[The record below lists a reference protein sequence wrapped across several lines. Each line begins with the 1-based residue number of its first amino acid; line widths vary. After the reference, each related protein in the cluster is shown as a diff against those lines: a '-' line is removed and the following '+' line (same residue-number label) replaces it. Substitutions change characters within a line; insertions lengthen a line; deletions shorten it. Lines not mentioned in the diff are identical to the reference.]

1 MLQKALKVAQKAK
14 NRQLWS
20 HCYLHSHSRECYF
33 QILLSIVASVI
44 FQSFPLIAVTNV
56 LFSVSPGLI
65 LTGAEPTTFYKN
77 GPSRPLFRLFSVFFK
92 QTLSFLQQINVK
104 K

>member
-14 NRQLWS
+14 KANS
-20 HCYLHSHSRECYF
+20 GHTATSHSRECYF

-92 QTLSFLQQINVK
+92 QTL
-104 K
+104 